1 MEKLYEGQTVFV
13 SSNLFHPM
21 WSVGLSGPLCTLFC
35 LGFLSVACAI
45 SGCSGFNSLWE
56 RLEIVRE
63 AGNSLKG

>member
-1 MEKLYEGQTVFV
+1 
-13 SSNLFHPM
+13 M